1 MRHYTGIFPDGRRK
15 ITKDISQESC
25 NDCESNRAPPEYQ
38 SEALPLEPL
47 CQVIG
52 LFVLFV
58 TSVSCRVLTGCGVM
72 DRCGGFLVAFLVVS
86 HSIFDDSLKKE

>member
-1 MRHYTGIFPDGRRK
+1 MNWKGCERKHPWPDLRHYTGIFPDGRRK

-38 SEALPLEPL
+38 SEALPLKPM

-58 TSVSCRVLTGCGVM
+58 TSVSCRMLTGCSVM
-72 DRCGGFLVAFLVVS
+72 DR
-86 HSIFDDSLKKE
+86 